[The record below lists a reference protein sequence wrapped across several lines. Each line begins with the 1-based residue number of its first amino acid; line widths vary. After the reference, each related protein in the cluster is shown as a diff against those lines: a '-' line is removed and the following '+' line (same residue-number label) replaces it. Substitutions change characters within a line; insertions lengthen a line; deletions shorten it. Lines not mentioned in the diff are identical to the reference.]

1 MLKENI
7 HNNNNNIIS
16 NKKEIEIKIRTKKKS
31 KSINNR
37 NMQKNTFKKKTKRL
51 TLNAIS
57 NKVIN
62 DNFSL
67 FQGVND
73 NKNESNLNLFTH
85 KRSTGIA
92 INSKK
97 GLNIINIKRNKN
109 NQEDMKQLK
118 NIYKNENKENIN
130 TGNINKAPRTSH
142 NFYKTKKTKSFD
154 NKKNIRKQE
163 KWIVDKIFSENI
175 KDKKKAK
182 DIKKEKENI
191 INDNKINLRNIKIE
205 NKKNPD
211 LILSKLKVKHS
222 FKNIEIIAKDKIKKQ
237 SHSPDINME
246 NKAIIN
252 MDVQIKENKN
262 NKDEYN
268 LIIKKEKN
276 NKNNENILLH
286 QNEEQIKNSF
296 IQNEENNNDNE
307 KEEEIKEIINNN
319 SINKEK
325 NEKEKLN
332 KSPEKDIPILKLSSE
347 KNKSNNN
354 SNSKDEDKS
363 SKQKTPLLKLDSD
376 SSSTS
381 NSYPK
386 GIITNSDYTET
397 IYESEGLE
405 VKGELLNKSKKT
417 IFLNNIKRCLFKKEI
432 SSKDLSKVNLKINNS
447 EEEDLEFKNSINI
460 QKRKTEKLPSLHKI
474 NLKENISITESQINE
489 YKPKLKSF
497 VITKPGLNNNK
508 IKKNQDSYLILEN
521 IFEQRY
527 SIYGVF
533 DGHGKNGHLI
543 SNLVSQFLSNYFTNK
558 RMYYISK
565 KNETEVSDSDSSIS
579 IKSDDININ
588 KEVLNEVF
596 LEKNCFIENS
606 IKKLVE
612 KANESNFNLE
622 LSGTTCVLLFILED
636 KVICSNIGDS
646 QCVVFNCSNEERW
659 THEVISII
667 HKPDNPKEKE
677 RILEYGGLIH
687 PYYDENG
694 IFEGPD
700 RVYVKNK
707 TYPGL
712 CLTRSIGD
720 ILGEEVGIISDPD
733 IIIKNIDSTCKYIIL
748 ASDGLW
754 DMVKP
759 YDVSRIVN
767 PYFKKGDPE
776 GACNA
781 LLKRANKNWEKD
793 GSDKDDITI
802 IIIFI
807 GEPNKA

>member
-16 NKKEIEIKIRTKKKS
+16 NRKEIEIKIRTKKKS

-37 NMQKNTFKKKTKRL
+37 NMQKNAFKKKTKRL
-51 TLNAIS
+51 TLNEIS
-57 NKVIN
+57 NKIIN

-67 FQGVND
+67 FQGVSD

-85 KRSTGIA
+85 KRITRIA

-97 GLNIINIKRNKN
+97 GINIINIRRNKN
-109 NQEDMKQLK
+109 NQKNMKKLK
-118 NIYKNENKENIN
+118 NIDNKENKENIN
-130 TGNINKAPRTSH
+130 MENINKAPRTSN
-142 NFYKTKKTKSFD
+142 NFYKTKKTKSLD
-154 NKKNIRKQE
+154 NKKNIKKNE
-163 KWIVDKIFSENI
+163 KWIVDKVFSENI
-175 KDKKKAK
+175 KDKNKAK
-182 DIKKEKENI
+182 DNKKENI
-191 INDNKINLRNIKIE
+191 INDNNINLRNIKIE
-205 NKKNPD
+205 NKKNSD

-237 SHSPDINME
+237 SHSHDINMK
-246 NKAIIN
+246 NKEIVNVDI
-252 MDVQIKENKN
+252 QIKENKN

-268 LIIKKEKN
+268 LILKEKN
-276 NKNNENILLH
+276 NENPENNIIDKNEK
-286 QNEEQIKNSF
+286 QIKKNY
-296 IQNEENNNDNE
+296 IQKEENNTDNE
-307 KEEEIKEIINNN
+307 KKEEIKEIINNN
-319 SINKEK
+319 SIHKGK
-325 NEKEKLN
+325 NEIDKLN
-332 KSPEKDIPILKLSSE
+332 KTPEKDIPALKLSSE

-354 SNSKDEDKS
+354 CKDEDKS

-386 GIITNSDYTET
+386 GIITNSDYTES

-405 VKGELLNKSKKT
+405 VKGELLNKNKKT
-417 IFLNNIKRCLFKKEI
+417 IFLNKIKRCLFKKDI

-447 EEEDLEFKNSINI
+447 EEEDLKFKNSINI
-460 QKRKTEKLPSLHKI
+460 QKGKTQKLQNLHKI

-489 YKPKLKSF
+489 YKQKLKSF

-521 IFEQRY
+521 IFEQRF

-558 RMYYISK
+558 RIYYISK
-565 KNETEVSDSDSSIS
+565 KNETEVSDTDSSIS

-588 KEVLNEVF
+588 KAVLNEVF
-596 LEKNCFIENS
+596 LEKNGFIENT

-612 KANESNFNLE
+612 KVNESNFNLE
-622 LSGTTCVLLFILED
+622 LSGTTCALLFILEN
-636 KVICSNIGDS
+636 KIICSNIGDS
-646 QCVVFNCSNEERW
+646 QCVLFYCSNEDRW
-659 THEVISII
+659 THEIISII

-720 ILGEEVGIISDPD
+720 ILGEEVGIISEPD

-759 YDVSRIVN
+759 YDASRIVN

-793 GSDKDDITI
+793 GSDRDDITI

>member
-16 NKKEIEIKIRTKKKS
+16 NRKEIEIKIRTKKKS

-37 NMQKNTFKKKTKRL
+37 NMQKNAFKKKTKRL
-51 TLNAIS
+51 TLNEIS
-57 NKVIN
+57 NKIIN

-67 FQGVND
+67 FQGVSD
-73 NKNESNLNLFTH
+73 NKNESNLNLFTQ
-85 KRSTGIA
+85 KRITRIA

-97 GLNIINIKRNKN
+97 RINIINIKRNKN
-109 NQEDMKQLK
+109 NQKNIKQLK
-118 NIYKNENKENIN
+118 NIDNKENKENIN
-130 TGNINKAPRTSH
+130 MGNVNEAPHTSN
-142 NFYKTKKTKSFD
+142 NFYKAKKTKSLD
-154 NKKNIRKQE
+154 NKKNIKKNE
-163 KWIVDKIFSENI
+163 KWIVDKVFSENI
-175 KDKKKAK
+175 KDKNKAK
-182 DIKKEKENI
+182 DNKKENI
-191 INDNKINLRNIKIE
+191 INDNNINLRNIKIE
-205 NKKNPD
+205 NKKNSD

-237 SHSPDINME
+237 SHSHDINMK
-246 NKAIIN
+246 NKEIVNVDI
-252 MDVQIKENKN
+252 QIKENKN

-268 LIIKKEKN
+268 LIIKE
-276 NKNNENILLH
+276 KNNENPENNIIVK
-286 QNEEQIKNSF
+286 NEEQIKKSF
-296 IQNEENNNDNE
+296 IQKEENNNDNE
-307 KEEEIKEIINNN
+307 KKEEIKEIINNN
-319 SINKEK
+319 SIHKGK
-325 NEKEKLN
+325 NEIDKLN
-332 KSPEKDIPILKLSSE
+332 KTPEKDIPALKLSSE

-354 SNSKDEDKS
+354 CKDEDKS

-386 GIITNSDYTET
+386 GIITNSDYTES

-405 VKGELLNKSKKT
+405 VKGELLNKNKKT
-417 IFLNNIKRCLFKKEI
+417 IFLNKIKRCLFKKDI

-447 EEEDLEFKNSINI
+447 EEEDLKFKNSINI
-460 QKRKTEKLPSLHKI
+460 QKGKTQKLQNLHKI

-521 IFEQRY
+521 IFEQRF

-558 RMYYISK
+558 RIYYISK
-565 KNETEVSDSDSSIS
+565 KNETEVSDTDSSIS

-588 KEVLNEVF
+588 KAVLNEVF
-596 LEKNCFIENS
+596 LEKNCFIENT

-612 KANESNFNLE
+612 KVNESNFNLE
-622 LSGTTCVLLFILED
+622 LSGTTCVLLFILEN
-636 KVICSNIGDS
+636 KIICSNIGDS
-646 QCVVFNCSNEERW
+646 QCVLFYCSNEDRW
-659 THEVISII
+659 THEIISII

-720 ILGEEVGIISDPD
+720 ILGEEVGIISEPD

-759 YDVSRIVN
+759 YDASRIVN

-793 GSDKDDITI
+793 GSDRDDITI

-807 GEPNKA
+807 GEPNKE